1 MIKMVIKWILIVNEI
16 CTVQL
21 YLYLFLIQS
30 RYVEKNVFNS
40 KDLDKKKLSINL

>member
-1 MIKMVIKWILIVNEI
+1 MIKMVIKWIIVNEI

-30 RYVEKNVFNS
+30 RYVERNVFNS